1 MKKGRFLWS
10 AHRITER
17 QKAGK
22 ARSIKGKQLKN
33 SRNTVSKQLV
43 VHRSSARDNQLH
55 IAMYGK
61 PTNVKFVGFFELNI
75 GSRFQNQKGAIN
87 MLCMECG
94 AKAEKGL
101 TTDVTDL
108 GSCLVIVRNVPCYKC
123 IECNEVIYT
132 ADVVKQLEN
141 IIEQA
146 KKVMQEISIVDYS
159 KVA

>member
-1 MKKGRFLWS
+1 M
-10 AHRITER
+10 
-17 QKAGK
+17 
-22 ARSIKGKQLKN
+22 
-33 SRNTVSKQLV
+33 
-43 VHRSSARDNQLH
+43 HRSSARDNQLH

>member
-1 MKKGRFLWS
+1 MKKDRFLWS

-22 ARSIKGKQLKN
+22 ARNIKGKQLKN

-43 VHRSSARDNQLH
+43 VHRSSANDNQLH

-101 TTDVTDL
+101 TTDMTDL